1 MQELH
6 LFPISIGVDFIDN
19 FDPHKQKI
27 IKSLKNK
34 KYISNNKSKEL
45 RHFHTSENQLII
57 DDLEF
62 SEIKNILEI
71 KANEYYNN
79 ILGFKESL
87 YISDSWINLC
97 KKGGSQPDHYHS
109 NCVVSGTLYVQIGK
123 NYAPI
128 TFRNP
133 RTNSQPLVSEIK
145 SLRGT
150 DTMYNMDWISVQNL
164 KEGSLIFWPSY
175 LVHGYSDNQFENRIS
190 ISFNLN
196 IKQSEFLYSSP
207 FTEI

>member
-6 LFPISIGVDFIDN
+6 LFPISIGVDHIDN
-19 FDPHKQKI
+19 FDQEKQKI
-27 IKSLKNK
+27 IGSLKNK
-34 KYISNNKSKEL
+34 KYIINNKSKQL
-45 RHFHTSENQLII
+45 RHFHADSEQLIL

-62 SEIKNILEI
+62 LEVKNILEA
-71 KANEYYNN
+71 KANQYYQN
-79 ILGFKESL
+79 ILGFRETL

-123 NYAPI
+123 NYSPI

-133 RTNSQPLVSEIK
+133 RTNSQPMVNEIK
-145 SLRGT
+145 SLRNI
-150 DTMYNMDWISVQNL
+150 DTMYNMDWISLQNL
-164 KEGSLIFWPSY
+164 RDGSLVFWPSY
-175 LVHGYSDNQFENRIS
+175 LVHGYDNNQFEDRIS

-196 IKQSEFLYSSP
+196 IKQSDFLYSSP